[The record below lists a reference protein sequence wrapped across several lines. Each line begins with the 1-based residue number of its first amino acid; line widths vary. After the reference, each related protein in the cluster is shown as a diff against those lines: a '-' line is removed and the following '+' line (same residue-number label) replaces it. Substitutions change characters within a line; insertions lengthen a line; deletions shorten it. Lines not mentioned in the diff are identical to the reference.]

1 MCGNVT
7 VVRAVPAEDV
17 KYFARPCVR
26 HCYCCPCIL
35 TRLWFVW
42 RQLMWILTTD
52 SAAMLLPVL
61 SRQKMSSSSL
71 MARLAVSVL
80 SLARWRVRQV
90 AGWGSIPTA
99 ADDTSIS
106 RLVIIARPPASPPRP
121 VVVQSVVSSPAT
133 FFFLNL
139 PGTCGAFNQRN
150 VYPYS
155 EANRTSATSLT
166 KTGTEIPGGRRDR

>member
-1 MCGNVT
+1 
-7 VVRAVPAEDV
+7 
-17 KYFARPCVR
+17 
-26 HCYCCPCIL
+26 
-35 TRLWFVW
+35 
-42 RQLMWILTTD
+42 MWILTTD

-80 SLARWRVRQV
+80 SLAHWRVRQV
-90 AGWGSIPTA
+90 AGWGSIPPA

-133 FFFLNL
+133 FFCSFVLFFLFFLNL

-150 VYPYS
+150 VYPYA
-155 EANRTSATSLT
+155 EANRTSATFLT